1 MMKAFSLA
9 LALITV
15 EAAEWSNQGYTT
27 STHYP
32 AGGYGHGGHS
42 HGMHSSH
49 GHSHTHTHPT
59 PSYNPWENVHTHS
72 DDDDDDSV
80 DKSTWYSPYQQY
92 SPPKI
97 AYKVVS
103 DKTTRYASCEVN
115 STNTIQFAQIPGKP
129 TMVRTNFSSLTADA
143 TYGFKFNEYGRAFN
157 SCANVGPAWNP
168 LSELDSLGRVNPYQD
183 PTRGNIENI
192 TADSTGVIDNDIQ
205 KELLQNLSGSQ
216 SIIGRSVTVFLLDSD
231 GAFPDT
237 PIGCCVIGFD
247 EQPAASSTEPDH
259 HHHGSYGHGYGSGYG
274 HSGHSHGTSHGHGY
288 GSGYGSSYGGFGRYG
303 KSSYRP
309 YGYRGY

>member
-1 MMKAFSLA
+1 
-9 LALITV
+9 
-15 EAAEWSNQGYTT
+15 
-27 STHYP
+27 
-32 AGGYGHGGHS
+32 
-42 HGMHSSH
+42 MHSSH

-59 PSYNPWENVHTHS
+59 PSYNPWENVHTH
-72 DDDDDDSV
+72 DDDDDDDV

-157 SCANVGPAWNP
+157 TCANVGPAWNP

-183 PTRGNIENI
+183 PTRGNIDSI
-192 TADSTGVIDNDIQ
+192 TADSTGAIDNEIQ

-216 SIIGRSVTVFLLDSD
+216 SIIGRSVTVFLLNSD
-231 GAFPDT
+231 GTFPDT

-247 EQPAASSTEPDH
+247 EQPAASSTAPDH
-259 HHHGSYGHGYGSGYG
+259 HHHGSYGSGYGSGYG
-274 HSGHSHGTSHGHGY
+274 HSHGTSSHGHGYGGY
-288 GSGYGSSYGGFGRYG
+288 GSGYGSSYGGYGRYG